1 MRSPC
6 LSCKKISKSKM
17 VCSKKCRALAEYQ
30 AFLKNQS
37 GSSESFDDTATLP
50 YFLRYIQGD
59 NTFFDPFKDHFF

>member
-6 LSCKKISKSKM
+6 LSCEKISKSKM

-37 GSSESFDDTATLP
+37 SSSESFDDTTTLP
-50 YFLRYIQGD
+50 HFLRYMHGNDI
-59 NTFFDPFKDHFF
+59 FFDPFKDQFF